1 MIESSETEIESDEQL
16 MLLIQAHDR
25 HAFSVLVARH
35 SQKFY
40 SLAYRSLFN
49 KADAEDV
56 VQEAFLKVWRK
67 PNLWSSK
74 KQAKFT
80 TWFYRIVLN
89 ACLDMNKKK
98 VITTDVFEQELEESS
113 QVEQDDGNS
122 QLADLEAAFRSLPER
137 QRTALNLC
145 FYEELSNQEA
155 ADIMGVRLKALQSLI
170 MRAKAN
176 LKKILFIVEDGA
188 YEQQ

>member
-1 MIESSETEIESDEQL
+1 MNESPETEIESDEQL
-16 MLLIQAHDR
+16 MLLIQTHDR

-49 KADAEDV
+49 KTDAEDV
-56 VQEAFLKVWRK
+56 VQDAFLKVWRK
-67 PNLWSSK
+67 PKLWSSK

-98 VITTDVFEQELEESS
+98 VITTDVLEQELEESS
-113 QVEQDDGNS
+113 KVEQGDGNS
-122 QLADLEAAFRSLPER
+122 QLADLEAALRSLPER

-155 ADIMGVRLKALQSLI
+155 ADIMGVRLKSLQSLI

-176 LKKILFIVEDGA
+176 LKKTLFIVEDSA
-188 YEQQ
+188 YE

>member
-1 MIESSETEIESDEQL
+1 MTESSKTQSDEQL

-40 SLAYRSLFN
+40 SLAYRTLFN
-49 KADAEDV
+49 KADAEDI
-56 VQEAFLKVWRK
+56 VQEAFLKVWQK
-67 PNLWSSK
+67 PKLWSSK

-98 VITTDVFEQELEESS
+98 VITAHALEQELEESS
-113 QVEQDDGNS
+113 KAEQDNGNS
-122 QLADLEAAFRSLPER
+122 QLADLETALRGLPER

-145 FYEELSNQEA
+145 FYQGLSNQEA

-176 LKKILFIVEDGA
+176 LKKTLFIVEDNT
-188 YEQQ
+188 YEYQ